1 MLSPRVGGLGIFLLL
16 WSASAAGAG
25 ETWSTHPPDDT
36 LPVRAVARLGS
47 LRFLGGGEILALA
60 VSADGALLASWGTL
74 AGIAEKSVQL
84 EDARTRKIVRLFA
97 LPPGDAVS
105 VRALAFSPDRRSLA
119 AASGRTVYV
128 WEITGKKPPLRFQQH
143 RGEVTAMAFPADGR
157 HLITAEKGVVHL
169 WDLQSGRQRR
179 KWRAL
184 AQGLPYETA
193 DQLTR
198 CFAQTMSADGRTL
211 AWGLIQYSRSEDSQM
226 LYSPG
231 GFVRICDG
239 ATGRTLRD
247 IPSLAEHTLLS
258 PDGKTLATASN
269 YRILLSDVATGR
281 VLGDIQNLPAAV
293 VALVFSPDGKT
304 LLSAHRDRA
313 VYFWDAGTGTKRST
327 FPPVIPSD
335 RFRSHAP
342 LAYFIDGKTLAVG
355 GSPFVR
361 LRAADG
367 SEVNPVPVHLGPV
380 AAVHFSADGKGL
392 TSRSGGEFY
401 EWDLNVAGVRDC
413 IPFRLLRAVPKD
425 ALAVSEDGKW
435 FVRPSPDGAIWLED
449 AASGKGIR
457 PLEGRP
463 SEPAAGGFSADRGKV
478 ALFCPDKAG
487 EVVRVYN
494 CKTGARAAKFTVPGT
509 SSGRA
514 LSADGRWLAFSHQG
528 ETAVVETATG
538 AVKILHK
545 AAQGPTKSKDL
556 LAVSV
561 DGNVLVRVPTVAP
574 PDLVDEGRPALW
586 AWRVRSGRNLLN
598 GAPGEQAPEDDLAQ
612 RRIASPRTAA
622 CLSVSPDGR
631 LVALGQGDNVVR
643 VWEVASGKLRC
654 RLEGHRGRITALAF
668 SADGTRL
675 ASGSQDTTILVWD
688 MTGAWTKAARKADL
702 SPDEANQLW
711 DDLASTDGG
720 KAEAAVWNLAAAPLR
735 AVTFLKGRLQPVP
748 HDQSRRLR
756 ALLSDLD
763 SEKFATREAATAGLE
778 QILDFA
784 QPTLTRLVQE
794 GPSLE
799 VRRRVETLLKK
810 MRRPEFIGGRA
821 RESRALEVLERIG
834 TAEAR
839 ALVRAL
845 ASGAPEAPLTE
856 EAEVVQRRLARTH
869 SPERE
874 VSPR

>member
-1 MLSPRVGGLGIFLLL
+1 
-16 WSASAAGAG
+16 
-25 ETWSTHPPDDT
+25 
-36 LPVRAVARLGS
+36 LPVRAIARLGS

-74 AGIAEKSVQL
+74 AGTAEKAVQL
-84 EDARTRKIVRLFA
+84 EDARTRKVVRLFA
-97 LPPGDAVS
+97 LPPGDAVT
-105 VRALAFSPDRRSLA
+105 VHALAFSPDRRRLA
-119 AASGRTVYV
+119 AACGRTVYV

-143 RGEVTAMAFPADGR
+143 HGDVAAVTFHADGR
-157 HLITAEKGVVHL
+157 HFITAEKGVVHL
-169 WDLQSGRQRR
+169 WDLQSGGQRR

-184 AQGLPYETA
+184 AQGLPYETP
-193 DQLTR
+193 DRLTR

-211 AWGLIQYSRSEDSQM
+211 AWGLIRYRRSEDSQM
-226 LYSPG
+226 LFSPG

-239 ATGRTLRD
+239 ATGRPLRD

-269 YRILLSDVATGR
+269 YRILVNDVATGR
-281 VLGDIQNLPAAV
+281 VLGDMQDLPAAV

-313 VYFWDAGTGTKRST
+313 VYLWDAGTGAKRSS

-335 RFRSHAP
+335 RFHSHAP
-342 LAYFIDGKTLAVG
+342 LAYFADGKTLAVG

-367 SEVNPVPVHLGPV
+367 SEVNPVPIHLGPV
-380 AAVHFSADGKGL
+380 AAVHFSAEGKGL
-392 TSRSGGEFY
+392 TSRSGGDFY
-401 EWDLNVAGVRDC
+401 EWDLNAAAVRDGVS
-413 IPFRLLRAVPKD
+413 FRSSRAVPAD
-425 ALAVSEDGKW
+425 ALAISPDGKW
-435 FVRPSPDGAIWLED
+435 FVRRTPDGAIWLED
-449 AASGKGIR
+449 AASGKVLL
-457 PLEGRP
+457 PLEGQP
-463 SEPAAGGFSADRGKV
+463 HEPAVGMFSADRGKV
-478 ALFCPDKAG
+478 ALFSPEKAG
-487 EVVRVYN
+487 EVVRVFDCN
-494 CKTGARAAKFTVPGT
+494 TGARAAEFTVPGT
-509 SSGRA
+509 TSGRA
-514 LSADGRWLAFSHQG
+514 LSADGRWFAFSHQG
-528 ETAVVETATG
+528 VTAVAETATG
-538 AVKILHK
+538 AVKPFHK
-545 AAQGPTKSKDL
+545 VAAEGPTRAPGKDL
-556 LAVSV
+556 LAVSA
-561 DGNVLVRVPTVAP
+561 DGNVLVKVPTEASP
-574 PDLVDEGRPALW
+574 NLTEEGRPALW
-586 AWRVRSGRNLLN
+586 AWRVRSGRNLID
-598 GAPGEQAPEDDLAQ
+598 GSPAEQAPEDDSAP
-612 RRIASPRTAA
+612 RRIASPRTAT
-622 CLSVSPDGR
+622 CLGVSPDGR

-668 SADGTRL
+668 SSDGARL

-702 SPDEANQLW
+702 SPDEMNQLW

-735 AVTFLKGRLQPVP
+735 VVTFLKGRLKPVP

-763 SEKFATREAATAGLE
+763 SEKFASREAATAGLE
-778 QILDFA
+778 QMLDYA
-784 QPTLTRLVQE
+784 HPTLARLVHK

-821 RESRALEVLERIG
+821 REARALEVLERIG
-834 TAEAR
+834 TTEAR
-839 ALVRAL
+839 ALIRAL

-856 EAEVVQRRLARTH
+856 EAEVVRRRLARTR
-869 SPERE
+869 SPALE